1 MTILV
6 TGGAGYIGSHMV
18 WELLDHGEE
27 VVVVD
32 NLVTGFEWAV
42 PENVKLVIGNVGD
55 QEFMQDVLRDNKID
69 TIIHFA
75 GSVIVPESIEDPLK
89 YYENNTGNS
98 RNLIAAAIATGVK
111 RFIFSSTAAVYGEPM
126 TEGPISENA
135 ILNPMSPYGTSKL
148 MTELMVRDTA
158 LAHNMSYVI
167 LRYFNVA
174 GCDFKGRTGQ
184 STEGATH
191 LIKVACEAAAGKRS
205 SMKVFGTDYD
215 TSDGTAVR
223 DFIHVSDL
231 ANAHYTAVKFLR
243 EGGRKFTANCGYSSG
258 YTVKEVIDAVKRV
271 SGNDFKVIEDGRRA
285 GDIPALTANAYRL
298 MSRLDWRPRYNDL
311 DLIVSS
317 ALKWEQKLPELEQ
330 SA

>member
-27 VVVVD
+27 VIVVD

-42 PENVKLVIGNVGD
+42 PENVTLIKGDVGH
-55 QEFMQDVLRDNKID
+55 QEFMQDVITDNKVD

-75 GSVIVPESIEDPLK
+75 GSVIVPESLENPLK
-89 YYENNTGNS
+89 YYDNNTGNS
-98 RNLIAAAIATGVK
+98 RNLIAAAIKTGVK
-111 RFIFSSTAAVYGEPM
+111 NFIFSSTAAVYGEPL

-174 GCDFKGRTGQ
+174 GCDLKGRTGQ

-191 LIKVACEAAAGKRS
+191 LIKVACEAAAGKRP
-205 SMKVFGTDYD
+205 SMKIFGTDYD
-215 TSDGTAVR
+215 TRDGTAVR

-231 ANAHYTAVKFLR
+231 ANAHYTAVQFLR
-243 EGGRKFTANCGYSSG
+243 NGGRKFTANCGYSSG

-271 SGNDFKVIEDGRRA
+271 SGNNFKVIEAERRA
-285 GDIPALTANAYRL
+285 GDIPALSANAYRL
-298 MSRLDWRPRYNDL
+298 MSRLDWRPKYDDL
-311 DLIVSS
+311 DIIVSS
-317 ALKWEQKLPELEQ
+317 ALNWEEKLLEFKQ